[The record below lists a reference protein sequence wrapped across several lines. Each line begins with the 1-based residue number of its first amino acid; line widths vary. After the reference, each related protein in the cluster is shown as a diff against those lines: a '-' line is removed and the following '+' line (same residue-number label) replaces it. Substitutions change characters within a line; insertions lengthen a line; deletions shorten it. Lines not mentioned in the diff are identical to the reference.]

1 MFLQI
6 SCKFTLIAFVCL
18 FSTVGFMNG
27 VNKAQL
33 GNRHLSA
40 LIAVLRQKYVL
51 LETKFECYLPK
62 NIPQEIVFSFYEDVQ
77 KGNGW
82 IY

>member
-1 MFLQI
+1 
-6 SCKFTLIAFVCL
+6 
-18 FSTVGFMNG
+18 MNG
-27 VNKAQL
+27 VNNKAQL
-33 GNRHLSA
+33 GNGHLSA

-51 LETKFECYLPK
+51 LKTKFECYLPK
-62 NIPQEIVFSFYEDVQ
+62 NIPQEIIFSFYDDVQ